1 MDGPGTSRRQ
11 GMQDLPGRICICG
24 GTYLGAALIVEHDP
38 C

>member
-11 GMQDLPGRICICG
+11 DKQDLPGRIRICG
-24 GTYLGAALIVEHDP
+24 GTYLGAALIVEHGP